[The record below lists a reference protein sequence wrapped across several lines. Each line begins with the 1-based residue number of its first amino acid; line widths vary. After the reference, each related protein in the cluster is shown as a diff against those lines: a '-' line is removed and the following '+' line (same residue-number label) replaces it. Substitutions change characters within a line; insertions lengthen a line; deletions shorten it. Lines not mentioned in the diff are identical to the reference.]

1 MKSIDGRLNKLED
14 RLGITRVAA
23 RYLLLVMDAGGELGP
38 AADAYLKSV
47 EESGV
52 LPAGGFGVVDLS
64 KVLDTNEVR
73 HAGLNPT
80 PEVTIE
86 LV

>member
-1 MKSIDGRLNKLED
+1 MRSIDGRLSKLED

-38 AADAYLKSV
+38 AAEAYIKSV
-47 EESGV
+47 DESGV

-64 KVLDTNEVR
+64 KVPDTSEVKR
-73 HAGLNPT
+73 AALT
-80 PEVTIE
+80 PRPELTIE
-86 LV
+86 II